1 MCTRVFPGLAC
12 AFVGCMG
19 QDSTTKGESCTV
31 VHEWCHRINFVLPKQ
46 LQYHAAGADS
56 SYKPLLV

>member
-31 VHEWCHRINFVLPKQ
+31 VRNGALELVLFY
-46 LQYHAAGADS
+46 LSNYHAAGADS
-56 SYKPLLV
+56 SFKPLLV